1 MYTNSSGFNTNPRND
16 GHFKRFGTEPNQHG
30 IEGPHV
36 HQPTR
41 NINPNNGIVTGKP
54 GSKTKNGGV
63 TVPEAK
69 DIKQLYEYLING
81 KYRKGWLKMDN
92 IKEIQNEFFEALKSI
107 QDTSVYQA
115 LEEYNDNESLEDLLY
130 NVTYETI
137 TSICEIID
145 GYTNDKLK
153 LDLIDS
159 KVFYNGPVK
168 YLPH

>member
-1 MYTNSSGFNTNPRND
+1 
-16 GHFKRFGTEPNQHG
+16 
-30 IEGPHV
+30 
-36 HQPTR
+36 
-41 NINPNNGIVTGKP
+41 
-54 GSKTKNGGV
+54 
-63 TVPEAK
+63 
-69 DIKQLYEYLING
+69 
-81 KYRKGWLKMDN
+81 MDN

-159 KVFYNGPVK
+159 NSNVSLKEGIQMHDRCAD
-168 YLPH
+168 YLKWETKK

>member
-1 MYTNSSGFNTNPRND
+1 
-16 GHFKRFGTEPNQHG
+16 
-30 IEGPHV
+30 
-36 HQPTR
+36 
-41 NINPNNGIVTGKP
+41 
-54 GSKTKNGGV
+54 
-63 TVPEAK
+63 
-69 DIKQLYEYLING
+69 
-81 KYRKGWLKMDN
+81 MDN

-159 KVFYNGPVK
+159 NSNVSLKEGIQMHDRCGD
-168 YLPH
+168 YLKWETKK